1 MKMVI
6 GITGGIASG
15 KSNVCNVIKE
25 FGYPVIDCDKITRE
39 LSEINK
45 PIYNAILEKFGNDF
59 LLDDYNLDKKKISKL
74 VFSDPSK
81 KNLLDSITHPIIKD
95 EVLRQLSLYSSG
107 LVFVEI
113 PLLYEAKFDS
123 ICDKV
128 ICVFLSKKKQ
138 IERLIER
145 EGIDEDYALKK
156 IHSQMDL
163 YMKKSLAD
171 YVIDS
176 KGSFEET
183 KLQVENIINKL
194 KECIL

>member
-1 MKMVI
+1 MIPWLYRFLRICLYYKRNI
-6 GITGGIASG
+6 
-15 KSNVCNVIKE
+15 
-25 FGYPVIDCDKITRE
+25 CDKITKE

-45 PIYNAILEKFGNDF
+45 PIYNAILNNFGNDF
-59 LLDDYNLDKKKISKL
+59 LLEDDNLDKKKISKL

-81 KNLLDSITHPIIKD
+81 KMVLDSITHPIIKD
-95 EVLRQLSLYSSG
+95 EVLRQLSLYESG

-138 IERLIER
+138 VERLIER

-194 KECIL
+194 KECILWQQLKHLKTKRS

>member
-1 MKMVI
+1 MKLVI
-6 GITGGIASG
+6 GVTGGIASG

-25 FGYPVIDCDKITRE
+25 LGYPVIDCDKITKE

-45 PIYNAILEKFGNDF
+45 PIYNAILNNFGNDF
-59 LLDDYNLDKKKISKL
+59 LLEDDNLDKKKISKL

-81 KNLLDSITHPIIKD
+81 KMILDSITHPIIKD
-95 EVLRQLSLYSSG
+95 EVLRQLSLYESG

-138 IERLIER
+138 VERLIER

>member
-1 MKMVI
+1 MKLVI
-6 GITGGIASG
+6 GVTGGIASG

-25 FGYPVIDCDKITRE
+25 LGYPVIDCDKITKE

-45 PIYNAILEKFGNDF
+45 PIYNAILNNFGNDF
-59 LLDDYNLDKKKISKL
+59 LLEDDNLDKKKISKL
-74 VFSDPSK
+74 VFSDSSK
-81 KNLLDSITHPIIKD
+81 KMILDSITHPIIKD
-95 EVLRQLSLYSSG
+95 EVLRQLSLYESG

-138 IERLIER
+138 VERLIER

>member
-1 MKMVI
+1 MKLVI
-6 GITGGIASG
+6 GVTGGIASG

-25 FGYPVIDCDKITRE
+25 LGYPVIDCDKITKE

-45 PIYNAILEKFGNDF
+45 PIYNAILNNFGNDF
-59 LLDDYNLDKKKISKL
+59 LLEDDNLDKKKISKL

-81 KNLLDSITHPIIKD
+81 KMLLDSITHPIIKD
-95 EVLRQLSLYSSG
+95 EVLRQLSLYESG

-138 IERLIER
+138 VERLIER

>member
-1 MKMVI
+1 MKLVI
-6 GITGGIASG
+6 GVTGGIASG

-25 FGYPVIDCDKITRE
+25 LGYPVIDCDKITKE

-45 PIYNAILEKFGNDF
+45 PIYNAILNNFGNDF
-59 LLDDYNLDKKKISKL
+59 LLEDDNLDKKKISKL

-81 KNLLDSITHPIIKD
+81 KMILDSITHPIIKD
-95 EVLRQLSLYSSG
+95 EVLRQLSLYESG

-138 IERLIER
+138 VERLIQR
-145 EGIDEDYALKK
+145 E
-156 IHSQMDL
+156 
-163 YMKKSLAD
+163 
-171 YVIDS
+171 
-176 KGSFEET
+176 
-183 KLQVENIINKL
+183 
-194 KECIL
+194 

>member
-1 MKMVI
+1 MKRVI

-15 KSNVCNVIKE
+15 KSNVSNICKELGYEVIDSDSIVKELSEKNKPLYNAYLKE
-25 FGYPVIDCDKITRE
+25 FGP
-39 LSEINK
+39 
-45 PIYNAILEKFGNDF
+45 DF
-59 LLDDYNLDKKKISKL
+59 LDLEGNLDKKKLGKLIFNNLELKKKMDKISHPL
-74 VFSDPSK
+74 VVEEI
-81 KNLLDSITHPIIKD
+81 KNRISNIND
-95 EVLRQLSLYSSG
+95 G
-107 LVFVEI
+107 LIFVDI
-113 PLLYEAKFDS
+113 PLLYEAKLEYL
-123 ICDKV
+123 CDKV
-128 ICVFLSKKKQ
+128 ICVFLKKKLQ
-138 IERLIER
+138 VERLMAR
-145 EGIDEDYALKK
+145 DGIDEDYALAK